1 MRRRRFFAL
10 VGGVAS
16 ALPFG
21 ATAQL
26 SDRTYRIALL
36 GPMPRSDPLVPLWD
50 ELKHAGF
57 VEGHNLVVDRDG
69 VGVPV
74 ATFDTIA
81 AELAKARPDA
91 IVVIG
96 AAAAR
101 AAEQMTQS
109 IPIVAHV
116 DDPVEAKLVT
126 SLSRPGGNIT
136 GTDILAARLDAKR
149 LEVLHE
155 TVPSARRIAI
165 LADHASQL
173 SREEVATTATELGL
187 ELVKRE
193 LRTAAEIVSEI
204 DALAAAQVS
213 AINLLAS
220 PITSNP
226 PATAVIVKRARELR
240 LPTMH
245 IWPEAVRAGALVA
258 FGPTLDESLR
268 LLAQQLVRVFNGA
281 SPASLPFIRPT
292 KFELALNLKTA
303 KTLGLTVPPS
313 LVAQSDEVIE

>member
-1 MRRRRFFAL
+1 L
-10 VGGVAS
+10 TLIGGAAS

-21 ATAQL
+21 AAAQL
-26 SDRTYRIALL
+26 SDRTYHIAVL
-36 GPMPRSDPLVPLWD
+36 GPMPRSDPLAPLWG
-50 ELKHAGF
+50 ELKRAGF
-57 VEGHNLVVDRDG
+57 VEGRNLVVDRDG

-74 ATFDTIA
+74 VMFDTVA
-81 AELAKARPDA
+81 AKLAKAGPVA
-91 IVVIG
+91 IVAIG

-101 AAEQMTQS
+101 AAERMTQS

-149 LEVLHE
+149 LEVLYE
-155 TVPSARRIAI
+155 TVPSARRIGI

-173 SREEVATTATELGL
+173 SRTQVATTATELGL
-187 ELVKRE
+187 ELVIRE
-193 LRTAAEIVSEI
+193 LRTGTEIVSAI

-226 PATAVIVKRARELR
+226 PATAVIVKRTRELR

-245 IWPEAVRAGALVA
+245 IWPEAVHAGALVA
-258 FGPTLDESLR
+258 FGPTMDESLR
-268 LLAQQLVRVFNGA
+268 LLAQQLVRVLNGA
-281 SPASLPFIRPT
+281 SPANLPFIQPT
-292 KFELALNLKTA
+292 RFELAVNMKTA
-303 KTLGLTVPPS
+303 KTLGLTVPAS
-313 LVAQSDEVIE
+313 LLARADAVIE